1 MAPTKRKRRGPRVR
15 RPGRPQDLPGREA
28 IVSAARRCL
37 IRLGQARLSTRAV
50 AAEAGVNQS
59 LIYYYFGTKD
69 RLILAVLADMNQE
82 LLKRQA
88 EMYRG
93 HEGIAD
99 KWAEACRFFEADLRS
114 GWVRLLMEMSAL
126 GLSNPAVA
134 AEVRKINA
142 PWRALLEGVARDAL
156 EHFGF
161 TTLTAEEVGTYVGCF
176 WRGMELDI
184 MLGVPE
190 SEGHHRGSLAAFGR
204 FLSWLEA
211 ARNAEP
217 GGSR

>member
-1 MAPTKRKRRGPRVR
+1 
-15 RPGRPQDLPGREA
+15 
-28 IVSAARRCL
+28 
-37 IRLGQARLSTRAV
+37 
-50 AAEAGVNQS
+50 
-59 LIYYYFGTKD
+59 
-69 RLILAVLADMNQE
+69 MNQE

-93 HEGIAD
+93 HEDIAD
-99 KWAEACRFFEADLRS
+99 RWAEACRFFESDLRS

-142 PWRALLEGVARDAL
+142 PWRALLEGVAREAL

-211 ARNAEP
+211 ARNTEP
-217 GGSR
+217 GGSRCGHVVRTVKESFPPPVSRSPGRSTGRASLPCSSSRPG